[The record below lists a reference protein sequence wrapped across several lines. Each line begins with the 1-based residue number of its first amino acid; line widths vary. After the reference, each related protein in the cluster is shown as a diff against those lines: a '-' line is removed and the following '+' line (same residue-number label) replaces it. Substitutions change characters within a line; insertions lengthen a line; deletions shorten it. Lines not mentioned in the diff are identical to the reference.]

1 MASVHHFFKQKTVL
15 VTGSTGFLAKVFV
28 EKLLRIQSDVKK
40 VYLLIRASDDNA
52 AAKRFCDDIIGKD
65 LFRVLRDEMG
75 EDFDSYISEKVAA
88 VAGDV
93 SAGNLGLN
101 DENLEKLLGEIQVIV
116 NSAAVTQFDERFDV
130 AMNVNT
136 MGALNVLNFAKRC
149 QKIQVLLH
157 VSTAYVCGE
166 AKDKEVVIRE
176 EPFKMGHA
184 LKKVAELDI
193 HAELGFMKKR
203 MQQLEEENADAK
215 AISAAMKDYGLK
227 RANLYGWPN
236 TYVFTKAMGEMF
248 LSHLK
253 DPIPLVIL
261 RPTMVTSTYKE
272 PFPGWIEGFRTV
284 DAVIGGYGK
293 GKLTCFLGNPKT
305 ILDLNNPLTTKN
317 GKPLMIRSKATL
329 ASNAHFHMYLLI
341 QYLLPLT
348 GLNLANKVLCGGF
361 QDAYNGNHRKIK
373 MLTRMAELYKPYVFF
388 KATFDDS
395 NTEKLRKATTG
406 WEGVGS
412 IDWSEYLMSVHIP
425 GLVKYAIK

>member
-1 MASVHHFFKQKTVL
+1 MRI
-15 VTGSTGFLAKVFV
+15 FLFWPT
-28 EKLLRIQSDVKK
+28 RS
-40 VYLLIRASDDNA
+40 
-52 AAKRFCDDIIGKD
+52 C
-65 LFRVLRDEMG
+65 
-75 EDFDSYISEKVAA
+75 
-88 VAGDV
+88 
-93 SAGNLGLN
+93 
-101 DENLEKLLGEIQVIV
+101 
-116 NSAAVTQFDERFDV
+116 RFDV

-166 AKDKEVVIRE
+166 AKDKEVIRE
-176 EPFKMGHA
+176 EPFKMGRA

-203 MQQLEEENADAK
+203 TQQLEEENADAK

-236 TYVFTKAMGEMF
+236 TYVLTKALGEMF

-253 DPIPLVIL
+253 DQIPLVII

-284 DAVIGGYGK
+284 DAVIGGYAK
-293 GKLTCFLGNPKT
+293 GKLTCFPGNPKT
-305 ILDLNNPLTTKN
+305 ILDLIPADIVVNCMMAAMANHSNEASENYTFHVCSSSRNPFRLSSLPNILSLYFKNNPLTTKN

-361 QDAYNGNHRKIK
+361 QDAYSGNHRKIK
-373 MLTRMAELYKPYVFF
+373 MLTRMAELYKPYVFS

-395 NTEKLRKATTG
+395 NTEKLRKATKCG
-406 WEGVGS
+406 RALEVLIGVS
-412 IDWSEYLMSVHIP
+412 T
-425 GLVKYAIK
+425 